1 MRRKLDIADVEER
14 TKIRAKYL
22 RALENEEW
30 ALLPGPTFVK
40 TFLRTYA
47 EVVGVDPHLLVEEYR
62 TQHEES
68 TDPQEIQPI
77 TPASRRRPPRRQTG
91 PPGPPGRL
99 AVVIGLLVAGVVFLL
114 VLGLAGGDE
123 EGGDDTATEAART
136 ERTETQARRTTPA
149 PKPRPAPRGVRVR
162 IAPDGPTYVCLDSG
176 EGTERVFEGTLE
188 EPRTFRNAKELRL
201 NLGRRSVTITAN
213 GKRVTFEP
221 SGEPLGLRVTRT
233 RAQEITEGPR
243 PCA

>member
-1 MRRKLDIADVEER
+1 M
-14 TKIRAKYL
+14 
-22 RALENEEW
+22 
-30 ALLPGPTFVK
+30 
-40 TFLRTYA
+40 
-47 EVVGVDPHLLVEEYR
+47 
-62 TQHEES
+62 
-68 TDPQEIQPI
+68 
-77 TPASRRRPPRRQTG
+77 
-91 PPGPPGRL
+91 
-99 AVVIGLLVAGVVFLL
+99 VIGVLVAGVVFLL

-123 EGGDDTATEAART
+123 EGGDDAATEAART

-233 RAQEITEGPR
+233 SAREITEGPR